1 MSSLLVDLFKYRS
14 REKREAMEDWLTE
27 CVAAILRFLP
37 DHQFAE
43 VLEDLTGQDCRPA
56 LLAGAKRTVQ
66 TQHTVARK
74 GVSERLRPDLMV
86 KIGDTYWLVFENK
99 VDAAHGSGDDEEGRE
114 KETIKA
120 ANQLESYARWY
131 KEEDLPGFD
140 LLKTLVFVTHYTP
153 PPPGFTSADR
163 TNRSYD
169 GLKRKV
175 SSWGRLSRSI
185 VKRTSSLNPDS
196 VSRTLSLALL
206 DFLQEHDLAQEQP
219 TTHDLT
225 LFGAALENFSHVESF
240 VNAMLY
246 RLEEGL
252 PVRSKYDYASAYS
265 KDGIIAAGRPISTPP
280 SWPDN
285 VSVGAGIWYPHLD
298 TEWYRRELEAAK
310 HLVSETPK
318 IFVHIYHKYDDELG
332 EVGGKPGAEW
342 HRPATDFF
350 TYRDFASF
358 SNDPD
363 ERAAEIHNWIEEKRA
378 EIKAFVV

>member
-37 DHQFAE
+37 DHKFAE

-86 KIGDTYWLVFENK
+86 KVGDEYWLVFENK
-99 VDAAHGSGDDEEGRE
+99 VDAAHGSGDDEEGGK

-131 KEEDLPGFD
+131 KEEVPPGFD

-153 PPPGFTSADR
+153 PPPGFTSADGAGGA
-163 TNRSYD
+163 YD
-169 GLKRKV
+169 GLQRKV
-175 SSWGRLSRSI
+175 SSWGRLARSI
-185 VKRTSSLNPDS
+185 VKRTSNLNPES

-225 LFGAALENFSHVESF
+225 L
-240 VNAMLY
+240 
-246 RLEEGL
+246 
-252 PVRSKYDYASAYS
+252 
-265 KDGIIAAGRPISTPP
+265 
-280 SWPDN
+280 
-285 VSVGAGIWYPHLD
+285 
-298 TEWYRRELEAAK
+298 
-310 HLVSETPK
+310 
-318 IFVHIYHKYDDELG
+318 
-332 EVGGKPGAEW
+332 
-342 HRPATDFF
+342 
-350 TYRDFASF
+350 
-358 SNDPD
+358 
-363 ERAAEIHNWIEEKRA
+363 
-378 EIKAFVV
+378 